1 MLFFRIERAFYK
13 DTIVRQSDGADLLGA
28 NHRRSADIGL
38 IYVAPNDDRQSVLAA
53 ILTQEKLGR
62 THIAVFLPE
71 RNSAFQRAVDFDGV
85 KTMRRGLHAKLVFVA
100 PARSGPAGL
109 ARQRR
114 FPAYPSLQYYAETLL
129 EHFQH
134 QDSPDIVHGL

>member
-62 THIAVFLPE
+62 THIAVVLPE
-71 RNSAFQRAVDFDGV
+71 RNRAFQRAREFSELN
-85 KTMRRGLHAKLVFVA
+85 TMRSA
-100 PARSGPAGL
+100 
-109 ARQRR
+109 
-114 FPAYPSLQYYAETLL
+114 LQ
-129 EHFQH
+129 
-134 QDSPDIVHGL
+134 PRCGGR